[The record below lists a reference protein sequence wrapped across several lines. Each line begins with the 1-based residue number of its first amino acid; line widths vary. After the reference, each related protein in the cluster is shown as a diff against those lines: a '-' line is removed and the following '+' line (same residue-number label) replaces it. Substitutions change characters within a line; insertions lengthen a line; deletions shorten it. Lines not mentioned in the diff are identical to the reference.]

1 MGLARSIE
9 MKAGK
14 NDIVLLPDGSEGT
27 ILERLVTDNITVYK
41 IRIGEEV
48 KYFDE
53 YKVTIK
59 KRHLFNAVRNFFT
72 R

>member
-1 MGLARSIE
+1 

-14 NDIVLLPDGSEGT
+14 NDTVVLPDGSEGR

-41 IRIGEEV
+41 IRVGQEV

-53 YKVTIK
+53 YKVTLK
-59 KRHLFNAVRNFFT
+59 KRHLLNAVRNFFS

>member
-1 MGLARSIE
+1 

>member
-53 YKVTIK
+53 YKVTLK